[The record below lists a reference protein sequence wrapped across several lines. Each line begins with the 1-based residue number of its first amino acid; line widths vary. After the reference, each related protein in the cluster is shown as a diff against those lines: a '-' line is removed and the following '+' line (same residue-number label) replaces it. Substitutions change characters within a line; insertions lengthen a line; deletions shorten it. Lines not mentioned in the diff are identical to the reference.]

1 MNHVM
6 VVYLNMF
13 PLDGCI
19 HYQMRSNITQDD
31 PLVLLPMIT
40 SSNPFPPTL
49 PFEAFDLH
57 SLMSSRPTST
67 ARTGASSTT
76 SRATASRATPSL
88 AAQSS
93 AARPGPDVRSA
104 LAQVGPVGT
113 CSIMMAFQNIHR
125 PLPHN
130 HILDPGIHLRFRG
143 CKFFQ
148 GPPPTT
154 ETNVFR
160 RVIPCR

>member
-1 MNHVM
+1 
-6 VVYLNMF
+6 
-13 PLDGCI
+13 
-19 HYQMRSNITQDD
+19 
-31 PLVLLPMIT
+31 MIT

-113 CSIMMAFQNIHR
+113 CSIMMAFQNIHG

-130 HILDPGIHLRFRG
+130 HILGPGIRLQVLPG
-143 CKFFQ
+143 
-148 GPPPTT
+148 TT
-154 ETNVFR
+154 TYHRDQRLQKSHPLQIRRKIR
-160 RVIPCR
+160 RVRNSQRNPERRPSRAKKDQETI